1 MPSIFQ
7 RLLADDK
14 MKSRWKLATEDEL
27 YKPYDGDDDRKRY
40 SVLFDFEYLL
50 KRYSVWPSKE
60 QRDAKEEKKVK
71 QEEE

>member
-1 MPSIFQ
+1 
-7 RLLADDK
+7 

-27 YKPYDGDDDRKRY
+27 YKPYEGEDDRKRY

-60 QRDAKEEKKVK
+60 QKDAKEEK
-71 QEEE
+71 